1 MSVNKSISSHF
12 DDLGRELA
20 GLIQFT
26 EEEFLGIG
34 ERLQSVSRQA
44 REIAAKSG
52 AAAAL
57 MAGQEFTASIDGLR
71 RILNGV
77 ERIGHDTGASK
88 KALGEMLARIE
99 HCRDLLAGFDK
110 LVLILKILA
119 LHTRIESARI
129 HRSDADFSGLSVEVE
144 RLALEIKGN
153 TESIIEGST
162 SLQDLV
168 RNTLAK
174 LGELT
179 ARQQSETSALVR
191 DTTAGLDSL
200 TRNHERSAEAAA
212 GIAGH
217 YKKVCSGIGEVVQ
230 SLQFQDI
237 TRQQIEHVREA
248 LRELDGDA
256 AAKTPDAVGLSIEA
270 VALQAAQLRNTRD
283 TLIAAVTRIVD
294 QLRAVAQQVDRISA
308 VPAELAGSA
317 EQEDGSFLQT
327 ARGKLAAVAAALD
340 QYSESSGQVRTAIGQ
355 VLPGIERMSGA
366 SGQIEGIGFHLGR
379 VALNAQVKTCQVGDD
394 GAALGVLAEKIQEL
408 TGDTAAGTTS
418 VAENLKF
425 LAAQALELKAQV
437 HSEAPG
443 QAKSEGGAGE
453 LHSLAAEINERITRL
468 GELNHVVAENL
479 AAIAAAGRGLHDD
492 IEAASGSVQSHVR
505 AGEVFAHAIESLDAV
520 EASLR
525 KKLPAGYKFRP
536 HEAPE
541 RRQDRYT
548 MDSERQVDGRYRVA
562 VPEADAVPVPAEAAD
577 APDFGD
583 DVELF

>member
-1 MSVNKSISSHF
+1 MSVNKSISSHLY
-12 DDLGRELA
+12 DLGRELA
-20 GLIQFT
+20 ELIQFT

-34 ERLQSVSRQA
+34 EKLQAVSRQA

-57 MAGQEFTASIDGLR
+57 MAGQEFTASIDDLR

-77 ERIGHDTGASK
+77 EQIGHDTGASK
-88 KALGEMLARIE
+88 KTLGEMLARIE
-99 HCRDLLAGFDK
+99 HCRRLLPGFDR

-129 HRSDADFSGLSVEVE
+129 HNSDADFSGLSAEVE

-153 TESIIEGST
+153 TESITEGSAV
-162 SLQDLV
+162 LQGLV

-200 TRNHERSAEAAA
+200 TRNHERSSEAAA

-217 YKKVCSGIGEVVQ
+217 YKKVCAGIGEVVQ

-248 LRELDGDA
+248 LRDLGGESA
-256 AAKTPDAVGLSIEA
+256 AGTPDTVSASIEA

-283 TLIAAVTRIVD
+283 TLIAAVTRIID
-294 QLRAVAQQVDRISA
+294 QLRAIAQQVDRISA

-317 EQEDGSFLQT
+317 EQEGGSFLQT
-327 ARGKLAAVAAALD
+327 ARRKLAAVAAALD
-340 QYSESSGQVRTAIGQ
+340 QYSESSVQVRAAIGQ

-408 TGDTAAGTTS
+408 TADTAAGTTG

-425 LAAQALELKAQV
+425 LAAEALELKARFL
-437 HSEAPG
+437 SGTPG
-443 QAKSEGGAGE
+443 QAKSEGTAGE
-453 LHSLAAEINERITRL
+453 LNSLAAEINARITQL
-468 GELNHVVAENL
+468 GELNRVVTDNL
-479 AAIAAAGRGLHDD
+479 AAIAGAGRSLHDEL
-492 IEAASGSVQSHVR
+492 EAAFGSVKSHVR

-520 EASLR
+520 EMSLR
-525 KKLPAGYKFRP
+525 ERLPAGYKFQPR
-536 HEAPE
+536 EAIEP
-541 RRQDRYT
+541 RQDRYT
-548 MDSERQVDGRYRVA
+548 MDSERQVDGRCRVA
-562 VPEADAVPVPAEAAD
+562 VPEPAAGPVPAEAD
-577 APDFGD
+577 ASDSGG